1 MLTRRP
7 VIALVA
13 SMLLWAPS
21 FKQFLAGAIDV
32 DSVCTRFLVA
42 FAVAYVG
49 VTILGII
56 VAGYGA
62 DDTEVVQLE
71 ADVPRRRRSDF
82 ADPMVTEDASSD
94 TVIEAAAAPLDLEP
108 RDLEPQNDS
117 ADA

>member
-7 VIALVA
+7 LIALVA

-56 VAGYGA
+56 VAGYGSNDIEPA
-62 DDTEVVQLE
+62 PIDV
-71 ADVPRRRRSDF
+71 DVPRRRRSDF
-82 ADPMVTEDASSD
+82 DDSMVSEDAP
-94 TVIEAAAAPLDLEP
+94 TEMVIEAEAEALDLRPE
-108 RDLEPQNDS
+108 NDS
-117 ADA
+117 ADV